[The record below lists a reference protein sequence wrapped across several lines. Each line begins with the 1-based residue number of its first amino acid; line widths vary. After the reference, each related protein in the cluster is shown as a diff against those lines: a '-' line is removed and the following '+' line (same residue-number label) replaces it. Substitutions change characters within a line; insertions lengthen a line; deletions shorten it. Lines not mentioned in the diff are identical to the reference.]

1 MKTIPPTFTIGKEYF
16 NDTEFIECQIICHAF
31 TPAIIKDF
39 TFKIGIQQVEVS
51 FDKWISIKITQQL
64 SKKLFNDLP
73 RDNSSYFIIGYI
85 NRLLPTLNNYLLKQ
99 KYSQGHLLLR
109 TYSTLDL
116 LEIIVKNLQTNKEV
130 HIQWP
135 MIMPSFPPTINS
147 LKNFDCPLY
156 IKDVIDL
163 ISSYFSYNYDDCVR
177 KAITSLENYFILIKC
192 KGNTGNFFQKIRN
205 FLCWNIC
212 GLTTPFRDKVNAC
225 INREVIK
232 ENIYFIYKT
241 RNKIVHHKH
250 RLNPSHDWFCKKVI
264 GTLLNAYKFSLP
276 DCPERKLLFS
286 IEHQFVILDDIF
298 RGFDLDKL
306 KNSHLTNYKSKIKV
320 INNDEDLDNF
330 VMNGLKI
337 TNKEQ
342 KIILP

>member
-130 HIQWP
+130 HIQ
-135 MIMPSFPPTINS
+135 
-147 LKNFDCPLY
+147 
-156 IKDVIDL
+156 
-163 ISSYFSYNYDDCVR
+163 
-177 KAITSLENYFILIKC
+177 
-192 KGNTGNFFQKIRN
+192 
-205 FLCWNIC
+205 
-212 GLTTPFRDKVNAC
+212 
-225 INREVIK
+225 
-232 ENIYFIYKT
+232 
-241 RNKIVHHKH
+241 
-250 RLNPSHDWFCKKVI
+250 
-264 GTLLNAYKFSLP
+264 
-276 DCPERKLLFS
+276 
-286 IEHQFVILDDIF
+286 
-298 RGFDLDKL
+298 
-306 KNSHLTNYKSKIKV
+306 
-320 INNDEDLDNF
+320 
-330 VMNGLKI
+330 
-337 TNKEQ
+337 
-342 KIILP
+342 